1 MCFEPAESS
10 LHHHTLFKFQ
20 VNISLIPMLDLQ
32 DHFSLKS
39 STKFFGLL
47 LSRLPLLSALLSFL
61 V

>member
-1 MCFEPAESS
+1 MCLEPAESS
-10 LHHHTLFKFQ
+10 LHPNTLFKFQ

-32 DHFSLKS
+32 DNFSLRS
-39 STKFFGLL
+39 SSKGFGLL